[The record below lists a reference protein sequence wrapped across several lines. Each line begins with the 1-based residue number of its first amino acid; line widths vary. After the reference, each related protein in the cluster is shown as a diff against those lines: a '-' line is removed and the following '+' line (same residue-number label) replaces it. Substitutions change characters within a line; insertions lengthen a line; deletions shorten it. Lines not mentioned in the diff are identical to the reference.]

1 MRQRSLLLA
10 VLAVS
15 LLLACSPQQKNPFL
29 AEFDTPHGVPPFDRI
44 ELEHFRPA
52 VEEGMKRQLAA
63 IEEIVADPE
72 PATFEN
78 TIVALERSGELL
90 TNVGSVFR
98 GLNSADTND
107 EMQALARELAPIQS
121 KHRDMIRFDE
131 KLFARVEE
139 VYEQREGLDLTPE
152 QRKLL
157 DDYYKYFVRGG
168 AKLGP
173 EEKEKLAA
181 INEELSVLSLQFG
194 ENILKETNKFELVI
208 DDDEDLAGLP
218 AAVVQGAAEAAAERG
233 YEGKWVFTLHK
244 PSMLPFLQYSEKR
257 GLREKVFTAYINMGN
272 NGDELD
278 NKEIAARIAALR
290 VEKAN
295 LLGYETFAHYILDE
309 NMAKE
314 PETVYEFLYKIWT
327 PALDRAKSE
336 ARMLQE
342 MIDEE
347 GGGFELEPWDWWYY
361 AEKVKKA
368 KYDIDEEM
376 LRPYFELDNVRKGAF
391 ELATRLY
398 GITFEE
404 RTDLPVY
411 NEDVRTYEVKEADGS
426 HIGILYTDY
435 YPRASKRGGAWM
447 GEYRGQSKR
456 DGRMVTP
463 VITNCGNFSKPTGDQ
478 PALLSLDEVLT
489 LFHEF
494 GHGLHGLLSE
504 CTYETLSGTNVATD
518 FVELPSQIMENWV
531 LEPEMLKIY
540 ALHYE
545 TGEPMPDELIEK
557 VRNAKLF
564 NQGFAVTELLA
575 ASILDMDWHTITEP
589 VELEPIAFEDAT
601 FERIGLIPEIVCRYR
616 TPYFRHIFSSGYAAG
631 YYSYIWAEVLDADAF
646 QAFKE
651 NGLFDR
657 ETGERFREHI
667 LAKGGSEEPMTLYKR
682 FRGKEPS
689 IEPLLE
695 RRGLI

>member
-52 VEEGMKRQLAA
+52 VDEGMKRQLAA
-63 IEEIVADPE
+63 IEEIVANPE

-411 NEDVRTYEVKEADGS
+411 HEDVRTYEVKEADGS

>member
-1 MRQRSLLLA
+1 MRKRALLLA
-10 VLAVS
+10 VIAVS
-15 LLLACSPQQKNPFL
+15 VLLACSAQQQNPFFT
-29 AEFDTPHGVPPFDRI
+29 EYDTPHGVPPFDEI
-44 ELEHFRPA
+44 KLEHYQPA
-52 VEEGMKRQLAA
+52 FEEGMKQQLAA
-63 IEEIVADPE
+63 IDEIVNNPE

-78 TIVALERSGELL
+78 TVVVLERSGDLL
-90 TNVGSVFR
+90 TKVDNVFR
-98 GLNSADTND
+98 SLNSADTNE
-107 EMQALARELAPIQS
+107 EMQALAKEMAPLQS
-121 KHRDMIRFDE
+121 KHRDMIRFNE
-131 KLFARVEE
+131 ELFARVEK
-139 VYEQREGLDLTPE
+139 VYDQRETLDLSPE
-152 QRKLL
+152 QHKLL

-168 AKLGP
+168 AKLGL
-173 EEKEKLAA
+173 EEKAKLAE

-194 ENILKETNKFELVI
+194 ENILKETNRFELVI
-208 DDDEDLAGLP
+208 EKEEDLAGLP
-218 AAVVQGAAEAAAERG
+218 DAVVQGAAETAAERG
-233 YEGKWVFTLHK
+233 NEGKWVFTIQK
-244 PSMLPFLQYSEKR
+244 PSMLPFLQYSKR
-257 GLREKVFTAYINMGN
+257 RELREKIFKAYINMGN

-278 NKEIAARIAALR
+278 NKQILARIAALR
-290 VEKAN
+290 VERAN
-295 LLGYETFAHYILDE
+295 LLGYETFAHYVLDE

-314 PETVYEFLYKIWT
+314 PETVYEFLYKIWK
-327 PALDRAKSE
+327 PAVNRAKTE

-376 LRPYFELDNVRKGAF
+376 MRPYFELDNVRNGAF

-411 NEDVRTYEVKEADGS
+411 QEDVRTYEVKEADGT
-426 HIGILYTDY
+426 HIGIIYTDY

-447 GEYRGQSKR
+447 GEYRSQSKPA
-456 DGRMVTP
+456 GRMVTP
-463 VITNCGNFSKPTGDQ
+463 VITNCGNFSKPTADQ

-504 CTYETLSGTNVATD
+504 CSYEALSGTNVATD

-531 LEPEMLKIY
+531 TEPEMLKIY
-540 ALHYE
+540 ALHYK
-545 TGEPMPDELIEK
+545 TGEPMPDELIAK
-557 VRNAKLF
+557 IRNARLF

-589 VELEPIAFEDAT
+589 VELDPITFENKT

-616 TPYFRHIFSSGYAAG
+616 SPYFRHIFSSGYASG

-657 ETGERFREHI
+657 GTGLRFRENI
-667 LAKGGSEEPMTLYKR
+667 LARGGSEDPMVLYKR
-682 FRGKEPS
+682 FRGTEPS

-695 RRGLI
+695 RRGLM

>member
-1 MRQRSLLLA
+1 MRKPALMLA
-10 VLAVS
+10 VIAVS
-15 LLLACSPQQKNPFL
+15 VLLACSAQQQNPFFT
-29 AEFDTPHGVPPFDRI
+29 EFGTPHGVPPFDEIR
-44 ELEHFRPA
+44 LEHYKPA
-52 VEEGMKRQLAA
+52 FEEGMKQQLAA
-63 IEEIVADPE
+63 IDDIVGNPE

-78 TIVALERSGELL
+78 TIVAFERSADLL
-90 TNVGSVFR
+90 TKVSSVFR
-98 GLNSADTND
+98 GLNSANTND
-107 EMQALARELAPIQS
+107 EMQELAKEMAPIQS
-121 KHRDMIRFDE
+121 KHRDMIRFNE
-131 KLFARVEE
+131 KLFARVAE
-139 VYEQREGLDLTPE
+139 VYEQRETLNLTPE
-152 QRKLL
+152 QDKLL
-157 DDYYKYFVRGG
+157 EDYYKYFVRGG

-173 EEKEKLAA
+173 EEKARLAE

-208 DDDEDLAGLP
+208 DSDEDLAGLP
-218 AAVVQGAAEAAAERG
+218 VAVVQGAAEAAAERG
-233 YEGKWVFTLHK
+233 HEGK
-244 PSMLPFLQYSEKR
+244 YSKR
-257 GLREKVFTAYINMGN
+257 RDLREQIFAAYINMGN
-272 NGDELD
+272 NNDELD
-278 NKEIAARIAALR
+278 NKDIAARISALR
-290 VEKAN
+290 VERAN

-314 PETVYEFLYKIWT
+314 PKTVYEFLYKIWT
-327 PALDRAKSE
+327 PAVNRAESE

-376 LRPYFELDNVRKGAF
+376 LRPYFELNNVRRGAF

-411 NEDVRTYEVKEADGS
+411 HEDVKTYEVKEADGT

-447 GEYRGQSKR
+447 GEYRGQSKPE
-456 DGRMVTP
+456 GRMVTP

-557 VRNAKLF
+557 VRNARLF

-589 VELEPIAFEDAT
+589 TELEPIAFENKT

-657 ETGERFREHI
+657 ETGLRFRENI
-667 LAKGGSEEPMTLYKR
+667 LARGGSEEPMTLYKR

-689 IEPLLE
+689 IGPLLE

>member
-1 MRQRSLLLA
+1 MRRRSLLLA

-15 LLLACSPQQKNPFL
+15 LLLACSPQQKNPFF
-29 AEFDTPHGVPPFDRI
+29 AEFDTPYGVPPFDEI
-44 ELEHFRPA
+44 KLEHFRPA
-52 VEEGMKRQLAA
+52 VEEGMNRQLAA
-63 IEEIVADPE
+63 IEEIVANPE

-78 TIVALERSGELL
+78 TIVALERSGDLL
-90 TNVGSVFR
+90 TTVGSVFR
-98 GLNSADTND
+98 GLNSANTND

-121 KHRDMIRFDE
+121 KHRDMIRFNE
-131 KLFARVEE
+131 KLFARVEK
-139 VYEQREGLDLTPE
+139 VYDQREGLDLTPE

-157 DDYYKYFVRGG
+157 EDYYKYFVRGG

-173 EEKEKLAA
+173 EEKEKLAG

-208 DDDEDLAGLP
+208 DDEEDLAGLP

-233 YEGKWVFTLHK
+233 HEGKWVFTLHK

-257 GLREKVFTAYINMGN
+257 GLREKIFTAYINMGN

-278 NKEIAARIAALR
+278 NKENAARIAALR

-295 LLGYETFAHYILDE
+295 LLGYETFADYILDE

-314 PETVYEFLYKIWT
+314 PKTVYEFLYKIWT
-327 PALDRAKSE
+327 PALNRAKSE

-368 KYDIDEEM
+368 KYAIDEEM

-411 NEDVRTYEVKEADGS
+411 HEDVRTYEVKEADGS

-447 GEYRGQSKR
+447 GDYRGQSKR
-456 DGRMVTP
+456 DGRMITP

-589 VELEPIAFEDAT
+589 EELEPIAFEDAT

-616 TPYFRHIFSSGYAAG
+616 TPYFRHIFASGYASG

-657 ETGERFREHI
+657 ATGERFRENI

>member
-1 MRQRSLLLA
+1 MRKRALLLA
-10 VLAVS
+10 IIAVS
-15 LLLACSPQQKNPFL
+15 AFIACSVQQQNPFFS
-29 AEFDTPHGVPPFDRI
+29 EYDTPHGVPPFDEIRI
-44 ELEHFRPA
+44 EHYKPA
-52 VEEGMKRQLAA
+52 FEEGMKLQLAA
-63 IEEIVADPE
+63 IDGIVSNPE
-72 PATFEN
+72 PPTFEN
-78 TIVALERSGELL
+78 TVVALEGSGNLL
-90 TNVGSVFR
+90 TKVANVFR
-98 GLNSADTND
+98 GLNSANTNE
-107 EMQALARELAPIQS
+107 EMQALAKEMAPLQS
-121 KHRDMIRFDE
+121 KHQDKIRFNED
-131 KLFARVEE
+131 LFARVET
-139 VYEQREGLDLTPE
+139 VYGKRDELDLSSE
-152 QRKLL
+152 QYKLL
-157 DDYYKYFVRGG
+157 EDYYKYFVRGG
-168 AKLGP
+168 AKLGL
-173 EEKEKLAA
+173 EEKAKLAE

-208 DDDEDLAGLP
+208 ENEEDLAGLP
-218 AAVVQGAAEAAAERG
+218 EAVVQGAVEAAAERG
-233 YEGKWVFTLHK
+233 HEGKWVFTIHK
-244 PSMLPFLQYSEKR
+244 PSMLPFLQYSKSRE
-257 GLREKVFTAYINMGN
+257 LREKIFTAYINMGN

-278 NKEIAARIAALR
+278 NKEILARMAALR
-290 VEKAN
+290 VKRAN
-295 LLGYETFAHYILDE
+295 LLGYETYAHYILDE

-314 PETVYEFLYKIWT
+314 PATVYEFLYKIWK
-327 PALDRAKSE
+327 PAVKRAEGE

-376 LRPYFELDNVRKGAF
+376 MRPYFELKNVLNGAF

-411 NEDVRTYEVKEADGS
+411 HEDVRTYEVKEADGT
-426 HIGILYTDY
+426 HIGILYTDW

-447 GEYRGQSKR
+447 GEYRSQSKPE
-456 DGRMVTP
+456 GLVVTP
-463 VITNCGNFSKPTGDQ
+463 VITNCGNFSKPTVDK

-504 CTYETLSGTNVATD
+504 CTYEALSGTNVATD

-545 TGEPMPDELIEK
+545 TGEPMPDELIAK
-557 VRNAKLF
+557 IRNARLF

-575 ASILDMDWHTITEP
+575 ASILDMDWHTLTEP
-589 VELEPIAFEDAT
+589 VEQDPIAFENET
-601 FERIGLIPEIVCRYR
+601 FKRIGLIPEIVCRYR
-616 TPYFRHIFSSGYAAG
+616 SPYFRHIFSSGYASG

-651 NGLFDR
+651 KGLFDR
-657 ETGERFREHI
+657 ETGLRFREHI
-667 LAKGGSEEPMTLYKR
+667 LARGGSEDPMVLYKR

-695 RRGLI
+695 RRGLM

>member
-1 MRQRSLLLA
+1 MRKRYLLLVVIA
-10 VLAVS
+10 AALVI
-15 LLLACSPQQKNPFL
+15 ACSAQQQNPFFS
-29 AEFDTPHGVPPFDRI
+29 EYDTPHGVPPFDQI
-44 ELEHFRPA
+44 KLEHYRPA
-52 VEEGMKRQLAA
+52 FEEGMKRQLAV
-63 IEEIVADPE
+63 IDEIVGNPE

-78 TIVALERSGELL
+78 TIVALEGSGELM
-90 TNVGSVFR
+90 TKVANVFR
-98 GLNSADTND
+98 GLNSANTN
-107 EMQALARELAPIQS
+107 EAMQELAREMAPIQS
-121 KHRDMIRFDE
+121 KHRDMIRFNE
-131 KLFARVEE
+131 ELFARVEK
-139 VYEQREGLDLTPE
+139 VYEQRETLNLTPE
-152 QRKLL
+152 QGRLL
-157 DDYYKYFVRGG
+157 EDFYKYFVRGG

-173 EEKEKLAA
+173 EDKAKLAE

-194 ENILKETNKFELVI
+194 ENILKETNRFELVI
-208 DDDEDLAGLP
+208 ENEEDLAGLP
-218 AAVVQGAAEAAAERG
+218 DAVVQGAAEAAAERG
-233 YEGKWVFTLHK
+233 HEGKWVFTIHK
-244 PSMLPFLQYSEKR
+244 PSMLPFLQYSER
-257 GLREKVFTAYINMGN
+257 RDLREKIFKAYINQGN
-272 NGDELD
+272 NDDELD
-278 NKEIAARIAALR
+278 NKKTAARISALR
-290 VEKAN
+290 VERAN
-295 LLGYETFAHYILDE
+295 LLGYETYSHYILDE
-309 NMAKE
+309 NMAKV
-314 PETVYEFLYKIWT
+314 PENVYEFLYKIWT
-327 PALDRAKSE
+327 PALERAKGE

-347 GGGFELEPWDWWYY
+347 GGDFELEPWDWWLY

-376 LRPYFELDNVRKGAF
+376 MRPYFELNNVLNGAF

-411 NEDVRTYEVKEADGS
+411 HEDVKTYEVKEADGT
-426 HIGILYTDY
+426 HIGIIYTDW

-447 GEYRGQSKR
+447 GEYRSQSKPG
-456 DGRMVTP
+456 GRMVTP
-463 VITNCGNFSKPTGDQ
+463 VITNCGNFSKPTADK

-504 CTYETLSGTNVATD
+504 CTYEALSGTNVATD

-557 VRNAKLF
+557 IRNARLF

-575 ASILDMDWHTITEP
+575 ASILDMDWHTLTEP
-589 VELEPIAFEDAT
+589 AEKDPIAFENET

-616 TPYFRHIFSSGYAAG
+616 TPYFRHIFSSGYASG

-651 NGLFDR
+651 KGLFDR
-657 ETGERFREHI
+657 ETGLKFREHI
-667 LAKGGSEEPMTLYKR
+667 LARGGSEDPMVLYKR

-695 RRGLI
+695 RRGLM

>member
-1 MRQRSLLLA
+1 MRKRTLLLA
-10 VLAVS
+10 VIAMLV
-15 LLLACSPQQKNPFL
+15 LLACSAQQQNPFFS
-29 AEFDTPHGVPPFDRI
+29 EFDTPHGVPPFDKI
-44 ELEHFRPA
+44 KLQHYRPA
-52 VEEGMKRQLAA
+52 FEEGMKRQLAT
-63 IEEIVADPE
+63 IDEIANNPE

-78 TIVALERSGELL
+78 TVVALERSGDLL
-90 TNVGSVFR
+90 TKVDNVFR
-98 GLNSADTND
+98 GLNSANTND
-107 EMQALARELAPIQS
+107 EMQALAKEIAPLQS
-121 KHRDMIRFDE
+121 KHRDMIRFNE

-139 VYEQREGLDLTPE
+139 VFEQRESLVLSPE

-157 DDYYKYFVRGG
+157 EDYYKYFVRGG

-173 EEKEKLAA
+173 DEKAKLGE

-194 ENILKETNKFELVI
+194 ENILKETNAFELVI
-208 DDDEDLAGLP
+208 ENEEDLAGLP
-218 AAVVQGAAEAAAERG
+218 DAVIQGAAEVAAERG
-233 YEGKWVFTLHK
+233 HEGTWVFTLHK
-244 PSMLPFLQYSEKR
+244 PSMLPFLQYSKR
-257 GLREKVFTAYINMGN
+257 RDLREKIFTAYINMGN
-272 NGDELD
+272 NGDEID
-278 NKEIAARIAALR
+278 NKGILARIAALR
-290 VEKAN
+290 VTRAN
-295 LLGYETFAHYILDE
+295 LLGYETYAHYILDE

-314 PETVYEFLYKIWT
+314 PRTVYDFLYKIWK
-327 PALDRAKSE
+327 PAVNRAEGE

-347 GGGFELEPWDWWYY
+347 GGDFELEPWDWWYY

-376 LRPYFELDNVRKGAF
+376 LRPYFELGNVMNGAF

-404 RTDLPVY
+404 RSDIPAY
-411 NEDVRTYEVKEADGS
+411 HEDVKAYEVKEADGT

-447 GEYRGQSKR
+447 GEYRSQSR
-456 DGRMVTP
+456 PEGRMVTP
-463 VITNCGNFSKPTGDQ
+463 VITNCGNFSKPTADT

-494 GHGLHGLLSE
+494 GHALHGLLSE
-504 CTYETLSGTNVATD
+504 CTYEMLSGTNVATD

-531 LEPEMLKIY
+531 TEPEMLKIY
-540 ALHYE
+540 ALHYR
-545 TGEPMPDELIEK
+545 TGEPMPNELIDRI
-557 VRNAKLF
+557 RNARLF

-575 ASILDMDWHTITEP
+575 ASILDMDWHTLTEP
-589 VELEPIAFEDAT
+589 VEYDPIAFENET
-601 FERIGLIPEIVCRYR
+601 FKRIGLIPEIVCRYR
-616 TPYFRHIFSSGYAAG
+616 SPYFRHIFSSGYAAG

-651 NGLFDR
+651 KGLFDR

-667 LAKGGSEEPMTLYKR
+667 LATGGSEEPMILYKR

-689 IEPLLE
+689 IEPLLD
-695 RRGLI
+695 RRGLM

>member
-1 MRQRSLLLA
+1 MRKRALLLVIIA
-10 VLAVS
+10 VSVLA
-15 LLLACSPQQKNPFL
+15 ACTLQQQNPFFS
-29 AEFDTPHGVPPFDRI
+29 EYDTPHGVPPFDEIRI
-44 ELEHFRPA
+44 EHYKPA
-52 VEEGMKRQLAA
+52 FEEGMKQQLAA
-63 IEEIVADPE
+63 IDGIANNPE

-78 TIVALERSGELL
+78 TVVALEGSGDLL
-90 TNVGSVFR
+90 TKVGGVFR
-98 GLNSADTND
+98 GLNSANTNE
-107 EMQALARELAPIQS
+107 EMQALAKEMAPLQS
-121 KHRDMIRFDE
+121 KHRDMIRFNE
-131 KLFARVEE
+131 ELFARVEK
-139 VYEQREGLDLTPE
+139 VYEQRESLDLELE
-152 QRKLL
+152 QHTLL
-157 DDYYKYFVRGG
+157 EDYYKYFVRGG

-173 EEKEKLAA
+173 EEKAKLAE

-194 ENILKETNKFELVI
+194 ENILKETNRFELVI
-208 DDDEDLAGLP
+208 EKEEDLVGLP
-218 AAVVQGAAEAAAERG
+218 DAVVQGAAEAAAERG
-233 YEGKWVFTLHK
+233 HEGKWVFTIHK
-244 PSMLPFLQYSEKR
+244 PSMLPFLQYSQR
-257 GLREKVFTAYINMGN
+257 RDLREKIFNAYINMGN
-272 NGDELD
+272 HGDELD
-278 NKEIAARIAALR
+278 NKGILSKIAALR
-290 VEKAN
+290 VKRAN
-295 LLGYETFAHYILDE
+295 LLGYETYAHYILDE

-314 PETVYEFLYKIWT
+314 PATVYEFLYKIWK
-327 PALDRAKSE
+327 PAVNRAKAE
-336 ARMLQE
+336 TRMLQE
-342 MIDEE
+342 MIDDE
-347 GGGFELEPWDWWYY
+347 GGDFELEPWDWWYY

-376 LRPYFELDNVRKGAF
+376 MRPYFELKNVLNGAF

-411 NEDVRTYEVKEADGS
+411 HEDVRTYEVKEADGT
-426 HIGILYTDY
+426 HVGIIYTDY

-447 GEYRGQSKR
+447 GEYRSQSKPE
-456 DGRMVTP
+456 GRMVTP
-463 VITNCGNFSKPTGDQ
+463 VITNCGNFSKPTADK

-504 CTYETLSGTNVATD
+504 CTYEALSGTNVATD

-545 TGEPMPDELIEK
+545 TGEPMPDELIAK
-557 VRNAKLF
+557 IRNARLF

-575 ASILDMDWHTITEP
+575 ASILDMDWHTLTEP
-589 VELEPIAFEDAT
+589 IEHDPIAFENET
-601 FERIGLIPEIVCRYR
+601 FKRIGLIPEIVCRYR
-616 TPYFRHIFSSGYAAG
+616 SPYFRHIFSSGYASG

-657 ETGERFREHI
+657 ETGLRFRENI
-667 LAKGGSEEPMTLYKR
+667 LARGGSEEPMTLYRR
-682 FRGKEPS
+682 FRGKDPS

-695 RRGLI
+695 RRGLN

>member
-1 MRQRSLLLA
+1 MRKRALLLA
-10 VLAVS
+10 VIAVS
-15 LLLACSPQQKNPFL
+15 VLLACTAQQQNPFL
-29 AEFDTPHGVPPFDRI
+29 AEYDTPHGVPPFDEI
-44 ELEHFRPA
+44 KLEHFKPA
-52 VEEGMKRQLAA
+52 FEEAMKLQLAA
-63 IEEIVADPE
+63 IDEIVGNPE

-78 TIVALERSGELL
+78 TVVAFERSGDLL
-90 TNVGSVFR
+90 TKVSNVFR
-98 GLNSADTND
+98 GLNSANTNE
-107 EMQALARELAPIQS
+107 EMQALAKEMAPVQS
-121 KHRDMIRFDE
+121 KHRDKIRFNED
-131 KLFARVEE
+131 LFARVEA
-139 VYEQREGLDLTPE
+139 VYNQRETLNLTPE
-152 QRKLL
+152 QYKLL

-168 AKLGP
+168 AKLGA
-173 EEKEKLAA
+173 EEKAKLAE

-194 ENILKETNKFELVI
+194 ENILKETNRFELVI
-208 DDDEDLAGLP
+208 ESEEDLAGLP
-218 AAVVQGAAEAAAERG
+218 DAVGQGAAEAAAERG
-233 YEGKWVFTLHK
+233 HEGKWVFTIHK
-244 PSMLPFLQYSEKR
+244 PSMLPFLQYSIKR
-257 GLREKVFTAYINMGN
+257 DLREKIFKAYINMGN
-272 NGDELD
+272 HDDELD
-278 NKEIAARIAALR
+278 NKDIAARIAALR
-290 VEKAN
+290 VERAN
-295 LLGYETFAHYILDE
+295 LLGYETYSHYILDE

-314 PETVYEFLYKIWT
+314 PGTVYEFLYRIWT
-327 PALDRAKSE
+327 PALNRAKAE
-336 ARMLQE
+336 VGMLQE

-368 KYDIDEEM
+368 KYAIDEEM
-376 LRPYFELDNVRKGAF
+376 LRPYFELNNVRKGAF

-411 NEDVRTYEVKEADGS
+411 HEDVRTYEVKEADGT

-447 GEYRGQSKR
+447 GEYRGQSKP

-504 CTYETLSGTNVATD
+504 CTYEGLSGTNVATD

-557 VRNAKLF
+557 VRNARLF

-575 ASILDMDWHTITEP
+575 ASILDMDWHTLTEP
-589 VELEPIAFEDAT
+589 VELEPIEFENKT

-616 TPYFRHIFSSGYAAG
+616 TPYFRHIFSSGYASG

-651 NGLFDR
+651 SGLFDR
-657 ETGERFREHI
+657 ETGLRFREHI
-667 LAKGGSEEPMTLYKR
+667 LSRGGSEDPMVLYKR

-695 RRGLI
+695 RRGLM